1 MKPIIHDAL
10 AIAAIRAT
18 AIDGTNKAKSGHPGM
33 AIGSAPA
40 LYTLF
45 TRHLVTNPHEP
56 TWVNRDRFVLSSG
69 HASMLL
75 YTLLHLAGFNLP
87 LDELKRFRQIDSKT
101 PGHPEVHHTCGVD
114 ATTGPLGQG
123 FAQAVGMAVAEASM
137 GATYQGKDLINHYT
151 YALCGDG
158 DMQEG
163 VTQEVASFAGHQK
176 LNKLIVM
183 YDANNVTL
191 DGALDMSFS
200 EDVEMRFKALK
211 WQVLRVNDGNDI
223 EAIDKALKK
232 AKKSL
237 DKPTLI
243 IMHTMIGQGSKNQGT
258 FKVHGNPLGEEDGA
272 MAKQSYGYTYPAW
285 EIPSEAYE
293 AFANTLKVRG
303 LKAYR
308 KWKKALKALKLA
320 DEKTYKNFV
329 LSLDHKVDH
338 LIPTLPTYPSGHKDS
353 TRNTSGEI
361 LNLFNQSIFNLIGGS
376 ADVAHSVM
384 TGLKHDTNFTATN
397 RIGRNVHFGIREFGM
412 AAIQNGMLL
421 HGGLRTYAGCFL
433 VFADYMKN
441 GIRMAALSEL
451 PAIYLFSHDSI
462 AVGEDGPTHQPIEQ
476 CAMLRSIPNVDV
488 YRPCDARETAASWK
502 LALLSKKTPSALI
515 LSRQALPSMD
525 GTNYEGVE
533 KGAYIVSKEMKHAD
547 FVIIATGSEVA
558 LAIDAQRQLR
568 ELNIDT
574 RVVSMPSMER
584 FSRQTDT
591 YQLTV
596 LGKDYSRRVA
606 VEMLTSFGWHRYAK
620 TVMSMDQFGT
630 SAPAS
635 DAIKK
640 FDFTSERL
648 VKIIQSL

>member
-1 MKPIIHDAL
+1 MKPVINDAL

-45 TRHLVTNPHEP
+45 TRHLVTNPEDP

-75 YTLLHLAGFNLP
+75 YTLLHLSGFHLS

-123 FAQAVGMAVAEASM
+123 FAQAVGMATAEASL
-137 GATYQGKDLINHYT
+137 AAHYQGKELINHYT

-163 VTQEVASFAGHQK
+163 VTQEAASFAGHQK
-176 LNKLIVM
+176 LNKLIVI

-191 DGALDMSFS
+191 DGSLDMSFS

-211 WQVLRVNDGNDI
+211 WNVLRVEDGNDI
-223 EAIDKALKK
+223 DAIDKAIKK
-232 AKKSL
+232 AKKIT

-243 IMHTMIGQGSKNQGT
+243 IMHTIIGQGSKNQGT

-272 MAKQSYGYTYPAW
+272 LAKKTYGYDYPAW
-285 EIPSEAYE
+285 EIPSEAYD
-293 AFANTLKVRG
+293 AFAQTLKVRG

-308 KWKKALKALKLA
+308 KWKKALKLLKSTDA
-320 DEKTYKNFV
+320 VAHKNFL
-329 LSLDHKVDH
+329 LSVEHKVDH
-338 LIPTLPTYPSGHKDS
+338 LIPELPVYPVGHKDS

-384 TGLKHDTNFTATN
+384 TGLKNDTNFSPIN
-397 RIGRNVHFGIREFGM
+397 RIGRNINFGIREFGM

-488 YRPCDARETAASWK
+488 YRPCDARETASSWK
-502 LALLSKKTPSALI
+502 LSLLSKKTPSALI
-515 LSRQALPSMD
+515 LSRQALPSVE
-525 GTNYEGVE
+525 GTSYEGVE
-533 KGAYIVSKEMKHAD
+533 KGAYIVSKEVKNAD
-547 FVIIATGSEVA
+547 FVIIATGSEVSLA
-558 LAIDAQRQLR
+558 LEAQKKLR
-568 ELNIDT
+568 ELKIDT

-584 FSRQTDT
+584 FARQDQR
-591 YQLTV
+591 YQVAV
-596 LGKDYSRRVA
+596 LGKDYSRRIA
-606 VEMLTSFGWHRYAK
+606 VEMLSSFGWHKYAK

-630 SAPAS
+630 SAPAG

-640 FDFTSERL
+640 FDFTADRL
-648 VKIIQSL
+648 VKIIEAL